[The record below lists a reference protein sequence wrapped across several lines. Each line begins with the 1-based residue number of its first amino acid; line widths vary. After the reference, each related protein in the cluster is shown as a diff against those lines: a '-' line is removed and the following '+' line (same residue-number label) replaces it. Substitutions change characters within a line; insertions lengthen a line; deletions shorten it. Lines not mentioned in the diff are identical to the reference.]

1 MRTEAARASGSASR
15 SKRSQANKR
24 ASTDAPSKERA
35 QRRSRQ
41 RLFGGEGQAPSEP
54 ATTTAQHVFVNRSL
68 DATPNRLESPLQP
81 RRPRRVTICSRSR
94 SRPSNCRDGRRI
106 LEYYRL
112 EMSSSP
118 ASSPKRWTSGSLLP
132 AVSARAGPDR
142 LGLPRR
148 APRSKRSS
156 PRRGAAG
163 AVRGKRVRC
172 LDLLWRVH
180 RQCQPRRGRIHMFH
194 ATGCR
199 RTIAPV
205 GRPRGNRVT
214 AAGMIS
220 WPRSAAV
227 KSIS

>member
-1 MRTEAARASGSASR
+1 MRTEAARASGSESR
-15 SKRSQANKR
+15 SKGSQANKR

-54 ATTTAQHVFVNRSL
+54 ATTTVRSSRDVL
-68 DATPNRLESPLQP
+68 DA
-81 RRPRRVTICSRSR
+81 SRSR